1 MCAADWLRK
10 ASPSRYCAGMHLH
23 GGLSAL
29 ISALLVGLTF
39 QGSAQAAPPPG
50 FERVSQ
56 AQAKKMA
63 TQTGFATKSGTPK
76 RCWRAYVV
84 TSDPRFGTVYKS
96 QWGRAHDSA
105 PDFVCGNLEWSSA
118 PISALVEG
126 RWVPVGDMYSP
137 DCKDFK
143 ADLRSYGASED
154 VIRTL
159 VTVLPNVPCAIRS

>member
-10 ASPSRYCAGMHLH
+10 ASPSRYYAGMNLH

-39 QGSAQAAPPPG
+39 QGSAQAALPPG

-84 TSDPRFGTVYKS
+84 TSDPRFGIVYKTT
-96 QWGRAHDSA
+96 WGKAHDSA
-105 PDFVCGNLEWSSA
+105 PDFVCGGLESYFA
-118 PISALVEG
+118 PISVLVEG
-126 RWVPVGDMYSP
+126 RWVQVSDIYFP
-137 DCKDFK
+137 DCRDLK
-143 ADLRSYGASED
+143 ADLRSYGASKD

-159 VTVLPNVPCAIRS
+159 LTVLPTGHCATPS

>member
-1 MCAADWLRK
+1 MRFC
-10 ASPSRYCAGMHLH
+10 

-29 ISALLVGLTF
+29 FSALLVGLTF
-39 QGSAQAAPPPG
+39 QGSALAAPPPG

-63 TQTGFATKSGTPK
+63 KQTGFATKSGTPK
-76 RCWRAYVV
+76 RCWRAEVV
-84 TSDPRFGTVYKS
+84 TSDPRFGIVYKTT
-96 QWGRAHDSA
+96 WGKAHDSA
-105 PDFVCGNLEWSSA
+105 PDFVCGGLESYFA
-118 PISALVEG
+118 PISVLVEG

>member
-1 MCAADWLRK
+1 MRFC
-10 ASPSRYCAGMHLH
+10 

-29 ISALLVGLTF
+29 FSALLVGLTF
-39 QGSAQAAPPPG
+39 QGSALAAPPPG

-84 TSDPRFGTVYKS
+84 TSDPRFGTVWKS
-96 QWGRAHDSA
+96 HWGRAHGSA
-105 PDFVCGNLEWSSA
+105 PDFVCGNLEWFSA

-126 RWVPVGDMYSP
+126 RWVTVGNMHSP

-143 ADLRSYGASED
+143 ADLRSYGASKD

-159 VTVLPNVPCAIRS
+159 VTVLPNVPCRTQS

>member
-1 MCAADWLRK
+1 MRFC
-10 ASPSRYCAGMHLH
+10 

-29 ISALLVGLTF
+29 FSALLVGLTF
-39 QGSAQAAPPPG
+39 QGSALAAPPPG

-76 RCWRAYVV
+76 GCWRAYVV
-84 TSDPRFGTVYKS
+84 TSDPRFGFVYKS
-96 QWGRAHDSA
+96 HWGRAHGGL
-105 PDFVCGNLEWSSA
+105 PDLVCGGLESIFA

-126 RWVPVGDMYSP
+126 RWVHVADIYYPS
-137 DCKDFK
+137 DCRDLK
-143 ADLRSYGASED
+143 ADLRSYGASKD

-159 VTVLPNVPCAIRS
+159 VTVLPAGPCATPS